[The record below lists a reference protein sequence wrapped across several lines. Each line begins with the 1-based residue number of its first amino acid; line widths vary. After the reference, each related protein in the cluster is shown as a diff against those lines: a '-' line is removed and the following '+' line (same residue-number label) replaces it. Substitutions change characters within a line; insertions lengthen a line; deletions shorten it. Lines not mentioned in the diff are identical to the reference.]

1 MSKLTAGG
9 QKPLANPNANLAH
22 AAKVPAAKLA
32 VKDVQIVSPSQLMWR
47 RFRRHR
53 LAVFS
58 TAVVALFYLV
68 AIFADFVA
76 PMDPNK
82 VNAQWTFMP
91 PQTIR
96 LIHEGNLQ
104 WPPFIYGAE
113 FTLDPKSFQSVYA
126 TSYEERHPVRFF
138 VRGAPYKLWGF
149 FESDRHLIG
158 VEDAEAP
165 FFLLGTDRLGRD
177 VLSRILYGSRISLSV
192 GLLGVFIS
200 MALGVLIGGLSG
212 YYGGWVDLIVQ
223 RIIEYLR
230 SMPTIPLW
238 LALSAS
244 LPPNWSS
251 FRVYLAIILVLSL
264 ISWTWVAQVV
274 RGRFLSLK
282 NEEFVTAARV
292 NGAREIRI
300 VLLHMV
306 PSFFSYLIA
315 ELTLAIPEIII
326 GETTLSFLGVGLRP
340 PTISWGVLLKEAQ
353 GLQNVALAPWLLFPG
368 AFVVLVVVAFNF
380 MGDGLRDAAD
390 PYSRH

>member
-1 MSKLTAGG
+1 MTEVVAEGNGAL
-9 QKPLANPNANLAH
+9 QKANVA
-22 AAKVPAAKLA
+22 VPIPSRKRVNVAPKQVNVA
-32 VKDVQIVSPSQLMWR
+32 SPSQMMWR
-47 RFRRHR
+47 RFRRHK
-53 LAVFS
+53 LALVS
-58 TAVVALFYLV
+58 IVIVAIFYLV
-68 AIFADFVA
+68 AIFADPVA

-82 VNAQWTFMP
+82 VNSKWTFMP
-91 PQTIR
+91 PQRIR
-96 LIHEGNLQ
+96 LFHEGTLQ
-104 WPPFIYGAE
+104 WPPFIYGSNFE
-113 FTLDPKSFQSVYA
+113 LDPESFQSLYETD
-126 TSYEERHPVRFF
+126 TSVMYPVRLF
-138 VRGAPYKLWGF
+138 VQGDPYKMWGLI
-149 FESDRHLIG
+149 ESDIHLIG
-158 VEDAEAP
+158 VEDPNAP

-177 VLSRILYGSRISLSV
+177 VLSRIIFGSRISLSV
-192 GLLGVFIS
+192 GLIGVFIS
-200 MALGVLIGGLSG
+200 MTLGILIGGLSG
-212 YYGGWVDLIVQ
+212 YYGGMVDLIVQ
-223 RIIEYLR
+223 RIIEFLR

-238 LALSAS
+238 LALSAA
-244 LPPNWSS
+244 LPPTWSS
-251 FRVYLAIILVLSL
+251 LRVYMAIILVLSL
-264 ISWTWVAQVV
+264 ISWTWIAQVV

-292 NGAREIRI
+292 NGARELRI